1 MRVFMVSTV
10 FAPSVGGVEIQAE
23 MLASDLVALGND
35 VVVATDTPG
44 GGLDGIPFV
53 LVRRPSLRDHLRLLA
68 WCDVCH
74 HQQISLKR
82 TLPVLWPPRKPIVVT
97 HHLEY
102 ARSDGSHGWRNRLKL
117 AVSKVTCNVSC
128 SSFIARQFDETV
140 VIENQYDSNEFRRQ
154 NRNRDLDLI
163 FVGRLVAEK
172 GGDLLLAALEIL
184 RARGRRPT
192 LTVVGDGAARRSL
205 EAECRRRGLSDQVR
219 FTGGLER
226 AEVANELNRHRVLVV
241 PSRQREGF
249 PLVVLEGLACGCLP
263 VVARHGGL
271 VDAIGSHGLAFENG
285 DVRDLAA
292 RLEEVLSHGDLISRK
307 LEGVERYV
315 ARHERRFVAQRYLE
329 VYRAAAASSWSLR
342 PARPS
347 NRRANRSKG

>member
-10 FAPSVGGVEIQAE
+10 FAPSVGGIEIQAE

-44 GGLDGIPFV
+44 GGFDGFPFV

-74 HQQISLKR
+74 HQQISLKKI
-82 TLPVLWPPRKPIVVT
+82 LPVLWRSRKPIVVT

-102 ARSDGSHGWRNRLKL
+102 ARLDGSYGWRNLLKL

-128 SSFIARQFDETV
+128 SGFIAKQFDNSI
-140 VIENQYDSNEFRRQ
+140 VIENQYDSSRFRRQ
-154 NRNRDLDLI
+154 DLSRDLDLI

-172 GGDLLLAALEIL
+172 GCDLLLAALEIL
-184 RARGRRPT
+184 RARGRRT
-192 LTVVGDGAARRSL
+192 MLTVVGDGVARRSL
-205 EAECRRRGLSDQVR
+205 EAACWCRGLSDQVR
-219 FTGGLER
+219 FTGSLDR
-226 AEVANELNRHRVLVV
+226 AEVTKELNRHRVLVV

-271 VDAIGSHGLAFENG
+271 VDAIGPHGLVFENG
-285 DVRDLAA
+285 DARNLAA
-292 RLEEVLSHGDLISRK
+292 KLEEVLSHDHRIRSK
-307 LEGVERYV
+307 LEGVERYL

-329 VYRAAAASSWSLR
+329 VYHAAAASPR
-342 PARPS
+342 PLLSAR
-347 NRRANRSKG
+347 